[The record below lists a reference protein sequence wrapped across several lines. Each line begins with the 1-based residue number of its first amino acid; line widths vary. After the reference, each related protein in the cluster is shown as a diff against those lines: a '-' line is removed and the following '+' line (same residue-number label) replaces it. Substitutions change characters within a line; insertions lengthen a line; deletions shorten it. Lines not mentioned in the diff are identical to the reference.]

1 MTTPPTASQTVGP
14 FFHLGMTYLERK
26 SVVTEGAAGERV
38 TIRGKVLDGDG
49 NAVPDAI
56 VEVWQADSAGRYF
69 GETPSKN
76 SAAAR
81 LQGFGRIETDEKGEF
96 SFTTVKPG
104 RVPSPDGSLQAPHI
118 VVTLFS
124 RGLLK
129 PLLTRIYLPD
139 EPGNADDSVLK
150 LVPPERRSTLLATR
164 SGGGRTQNE
173 PENVFDWKIVMQG
186 AGETVFF
193 DY

>member
-1 MTTPPTASQTVGP
+1 MTTPPTGSQTVGP
-14 FFHLGMTYLERK
+14 FFHLGMTHLERN
-26 SVVTEGAAGERV
+26 SLVAEGAPGERIR
-38 TIRGKVLDGDG
+38 IRGRVLDGGG

-69 GETPSKN
+69 GEIPPKN
-76 SAAAR
+76 SGAPR

-104 RVPSPDGSLQAPHI
+104 RVPAPDGGLQAPHI

-129 PLLTRIYLPD
+129 PLLTRIYFPD
-139 EPGNADDSVLK
+139 EPSNADDKVLK
-150 LVPPERRSTLLATR
+150 LVPPERRSTLVAAR
-164 SGGGRTQNE
+164 SGERGAG
-173 PENVFDWKIVMQG
+173 NVLEWTIVMQG

>member
-1 MTTPPTASQTVGP
+1 MTAPPTASQTVGP
-14 FFHLGMTYLERK
+14 FFHLGMNYLQR
-26 SVVTEGAAGERV
+26 SNVAGEGTTGEHV

-56 VEVWQADSAGRYF
+56 VELWQADSAGRYW
-69 GETPSKN
+69 GEIPPKN
-76 SAAAR
+76 AAPR
-81 LQGFGRIETDEKGEF
+81 LQGFGRIETDDKGEF
-96 SFTTVKPG
+96 TFTTTKPG

-129 PLLTRIYLPD
+129 PLLTRIYFPD
-139 EPGNADDSVLK
+139 EPGNADDTVLK
-150 LVPPERRSTLLATR
+150 LVPPARRSTLLAKR
-164 SGGGRTQNE
+164 SDARGAQNVME
-173 PENVFDWKIVMQG
+173 WKIVMQG
-186 AGETVFF
+186 NAETVFF